1 VLRQSGSCA
10 CKLDVAHKFWKISVM
25 QHKRHVALFIVHAA
39 SSQTHDML
47 EFAFLVCA
55 ADCMLPRDSVSS
67 LLKALY
73 DTDRSMNRLDSIAI
87 ETGPE

>member
-1 VLRQSGSCA
+1 
-10 CKLDVAHKFWKISVM
+10 M
-25 QHKRHVALFIVHAA
+25 QQN
-39 SSQTHDML
+39 SQTHDML

-67 LLKALY
+67 LLTALY

-87 ETGPE
+87 ETGHE